1 MNNSRDTKFRLLTL
15 AKILYERTDEEHDLT
30 TPEILEILEK
40 EYNLPTHRTTVA
52 GDVEILQEFG
62 MDIQTIRSKQT
73 HYNLLSREFDNA
85 ELKLLIDAVASSKF
99 ISKSKSERLTK
110 KISTLAGQN
119 KSEELR
125 RNISVERRIK
135 SDNEKVLFIIDAVNE
150 AINRGKKIRFQ
161 YFEYNFKKE
170 RKLRYDGYFYQITPY
185 RLVWNGDYYYV
196 VGKVDKYEN
205 LSSYRI
211 DRMASTPDILE
222 DDSIPLPK
230 NFDMDH
236 FLNTM
241 YHMFDTERKKVQ
253 LICANEVMD
262 AIIDRFG
269 EDVETYAFDMEHFR
283 ADVEVAVNSLFY
295 MWIFGF
301 GGRVQIKEPQ
311 EVKGSY
317 VQMVE
322 KTYKMLTQE
331 KNENEEFNG
340 IVVDDEDLPF

>member
-1 MNNSRDTKFRLLTL
+1 MNNSRDIKLRLLTL
-15 AKILYERTDEEHDLT
+15 ARILYERTDEEHDLT

-40 EYNLPTHRTTVA
+40 DYNLPTHRTTIA

-62 MDIQTIRSKQT
+62 MDIQTVRSKQT

-99 ISKSKSERLTK
+99 ISKKKSELLTQ
-110 KISTLAGQN
+110 KIAGLSGQN
-119 KSEELR
+119 KAQELR

-135 SDNEKVLFIIDAVNE
+135 SDNEKVLFIIDAINE
-150 AINRGKKIRFQ
+150 AINKGKKIRFQ

-196 VGKVDKYEN
+196 VGRVDKYEN

-211 DRMASTPDILE
+211 DRMASTPDILDE
-222 DDSIPLPK
+222 DALPLPK

-236 FLNTM
+236 YLNTM
-241 YHMFDTERKKVQ
+241 YHMFSTERKHVE
-253 LICANEVMD
+253 LICSNDVMD
-262 AIIDRFG
+262 AVIDRFG

-301 GGRVQIKEPQ
+301 RGKVSIKEPQ
-311 EVKGSY
+311 DVKDGY
-317 VQMVE
+317 IQMVKDTYE
-322 KTYKMLTQE
+322 KLVGI
-331 KNENEEFNG
+331 ENADKSSDNSS
-340 IVVDDEDLPF
+340 DDIPF